1 MNTPRYDIIGQA
13 LSDTSSAR
21 MLCELME
28 GRAFTN
34 KELAAA
40 AGISAPTATAHL
52 RLLQD
57 AGFVV
62 AEKSGRCV
70 YHRIAN
76 SEVAQTLEQL
86 ATLQP
91 SQRLYSTQQ
100 KKAGDLAVVRSC
112 YDHLA
117 GPLAV
122 AMTDALL
129 RMGAMVELNGAFE
142 PQPAGIWNKLGVT
155 LPERPGRKPFARPC
169 LDWTE
174 RKPHIAGPLGRQ
186 ILTQALDLQWM
197 KRRRHKRGLHLTR
210 DGVRAFEQ
218 MLKLDAELME
228 KAMSHG

>member
-1 MNTPRYDIIGQA
+1 MTTPRCDIIGQA
-13 LSDTSSAR
+13 LDDTSRAR
-21 MLCELME
+21 MLCELMD

-52 RLLQD
+52 SLLRD
-57 AGFVV
+57 AGFVI

-76 SEVAQTLEQL
+76 VDVAQTLEQL
-86 ATLQP
+86 VALQP
-91 SQRLYSTQQ
+91 TTALYQTQQ

-122 AMTDALL
+122 AMTDVLIQKGALIEQD
-129 RMGAMVELNGAFE
+129 GIFHA
-142 PQPAGIWNKLGVT
+142 QPAPVWAKLGVI
-155 LPERPGRKPFARPC
+155 LPDRPGHRAFARPC

-174 RKPHIAGPLGRQ
+174 RKPHIAGPLGKQ
-186 ILTQALDLQWM
+186 LLTRALDRCWM
-197 KRRRHKRGLHLTR
+197 QRRTHKRRLQVTSKGAAAL
-210 DGVRAFEQ
+210 EQ
-218 MLKLDAELME
+218 LLQLDRELMG
-228 KAMSHG
+228 KAMCHG